1 MVVGHLGI
9 VHQTADSRPVR
20 CIGEKGQNFRQISK
34 QRLNCTCHILRD
46 ILAVCPGV
54 GHEFTLIQFL
64 KGVQRFLG
72 RVAKI
77 AVCLP
82 LQGGQVIEPGRFGC
96 FLCFLQFGHS
106 GRFALADLYKV
117 FCIGFFLDYVRSDRQ
132 PVTAQRYLIIGF
144 PHKTV
149 DFMLAF
155 HQHSQG
161 RSLHPPDH
169 QTLKVFGGIGPCG
182 VHSHQPIGAGT
193 ALRRLEEIV
202 IGPTVL
208 QVCKPFPNRCILH
221 AGNPKPFDRGFT
233 PCQGIHPAEDG
244 FTLAPGIAGIDD
256 VFKIRPVHQDG
267 KHLKL
272 FLFRF
277 CHRKLPGFRD
287 DGQILIVPTLI
298 LFVIDLWLHIF
309 CQVAQT
315 PTDQIPVA
323 LKIALFTVGRADH
336 FGQAARYTGLFR
348 DH

>member
-1 MVVGHLGI
+1 M
-9 VHQTADSRPVR
+9 
-20 CIGEKGQNFRQISK
+20 
-34 QRLNCTCHILRD
+34 
-46 ILAVCPGV
+46 
-54 GHEFTLIQFL
+54 
-64 KGVQRFLG
+64 
-72 RVAKI
+72 
-77 AVCLP
+77 
-82 LQGGQVIEPGRFGC
+82 
-96 FLCFLQFGHS
+96 
-106 GRFALADLYKV
+106 ADLHKV
-117 FCIGFFLDYVRSDRQ
+117 FCIGLLLDGIRNNRQ

-169 QTLKVFGGIGPCG
+169 QPLKVFGGIGPCG
-182 VHSHQPIGAGT
+182 VHSHQPIGAGA

-202 IGPTVL
+202 ISPTVL
-208 QVCKPFPNRCILH
+208 QVCKPFPDRCILH

-233 PCQGIHPAEDG
+233 PRQDIHPAEDG
-244 FTLAPGIAGIDD
+244 FTLAPGIAGIDN
-256 VFKIRPVHQDG
+256 VFEIRPIHQDG

-272 FLFRF
+272 FLFRLS
-277 CHRKLPGFRD
+277 HRKLPMIRD

-336 FGQAARYTGLFR
+336 FGQAARYTGFFR